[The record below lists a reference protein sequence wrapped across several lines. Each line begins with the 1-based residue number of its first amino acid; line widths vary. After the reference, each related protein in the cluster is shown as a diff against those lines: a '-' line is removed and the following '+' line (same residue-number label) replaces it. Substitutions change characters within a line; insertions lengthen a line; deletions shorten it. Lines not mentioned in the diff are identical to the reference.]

1 MSYNATAPPSPFTR
15 GGGDDILL
23 RACEARDKRREA
35 SERQRRAKAAYEK
48 KIRDGATQKPQGS
61 WRSKR

>member
-1 MSYNATAPPSPFTR
+1 MAAS
-15 GGGDDILL
+15 DDILI
-23 RACEARDKRREA
+23 RAREARDRRREA
-35 SERQRRAKAAYEK
+35 SERQRRAKAAYKK

>member
-1 MSYNATAPPSPFTR
+1 MADSDN
-15 GGGDDILL
+15 ILML
-23 RACEARDKRREA
+23 AREARDKRREA
-35 SERQRRAKAAYEK
+35 SERHRRVKAGYEK